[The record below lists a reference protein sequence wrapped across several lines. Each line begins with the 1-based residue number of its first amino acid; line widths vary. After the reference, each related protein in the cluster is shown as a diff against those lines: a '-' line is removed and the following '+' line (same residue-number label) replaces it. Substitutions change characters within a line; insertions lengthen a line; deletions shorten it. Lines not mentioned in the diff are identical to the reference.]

1 MMAQYLD
8 DITGVILVGGK
19 SRRMGKDKAFLEIG
33 GKTLFEKVLESFHEN
48 FRRIILIGSAAERFA
63 SYNLPLYE
71 DIFPGSALGGVYTGL
86 HYADTD
92 SVFVSSCDL
101 PFPSSR
107 IIRHLC
113 SLTGASDAVVPR
125 LPHGHEPLFA
135 VYSKS
140 CLGPVKNMLD
150 AGNHCVYDL
159 YPHVKV
165 REVCEKKLEAVGG
178 GMNAFVNVNTPEEY
192 EAAKRRII

>member
-1 MMAQYLD
+1 MKAHYLD
-8 DITGVILVGGK
+8 GITGVILVGGK

-33 GKTLFEKVLESFHEN
+33 GMTLFEKVLEAFREN
-48 FRRIILIGSAAERFA
+48 FRRIILTGSAAERFA
-63 SYNLPLYE
+63 SYNLPIYE

-86 HYADTD
+86 HHADTD
-92 SVFVSSCDL
+92 TVFVSSCDL

-150 AGNHCVYDL
+150 AGNLCVYDL

-165 REVCEKKLEAVGG
+165 RDVCEQELESAGG
-178 GMNAFVNVNTPEEY
+178 VRHAFLNVNTPEEY
-192 EAAKRRII
+192 EAAKRRIL